1 MNVTLVILRLV
12 HLFASVLWVGA
23 TFTMALFVAPTARAV
38 GAEAGK
44 FMTHFAKN
52 SGMSK
57 WLASAAG
64 LTVLS
69 GAGMYYILFGNG
81 MAPMNVGTGLAL
93 NIGVL
98 AGTIA
103 FVLGIIVGRVARQV
117 GELGAAMAAG
127 GPPKSEQMDRMAAMQ
142 EKMARL
148 TAMNGILMVIALA
161 GMTLSEYFTI
171 TF

>member
-12 HLFASVLWVGA
+12 HLFGSVLWVGA
-23 TFTMALFVAPTARAV
+23 TFTMALFIAPTAQAV

-44 FMTHFAKN
+44 FMTHFTKS
-52 SGMSK
+52 SGISK
-57 WLASAAG
+57 WLASASG

-69 GAGMYYILFGNG
+69 GAWMYYILFGNG

-98 AGTIA
+98 AGLLA
-103 FVLGIIVGRVARQV
+103 FFMGMRMGRMSREV

-127 GPPKSEQMDRMAAMQ
+127 GPPKPEQVDRMAAMQ
-142 EKMARL
+142 EKMARHAVL
-148 TAMNGILMVIALA
+148 NAILMVVALA